1 MFEIKET
8 KWIIMDKERTV
19 IAKGVTR
26 DRHLVSV
33 NDIKDNKRVLYYTSY
48 GKAKSGYSTGFYTFG
63 LPKDW
68 REYDLEPVEVEFII
82 REKWLTPCQK

>member
-8 KWIIMDKERTV
+8 KWIIMDKARTV

-33 NDIKDNKRVLYYTSY
+33 KDVNDKKRVLYYSSA
-48 GKAKSGYSTGFYTFG
+48 GMAKAGYSTGFYTFG

-68 REYDLEPVEVEFII
+68 REYDLEPVKVELII
-82 REKWLTPCQK
+82 REK